1 MRRFVTV
8 LALGVLAVPSLADQE
23 NEVRCKEIGFS
34 NAVEIQDHELFSSFI
49 DPDARFVGGKV
60 DRGREAIAEAWKV
73 FFTGDLPKI
82 MWRPKIIEV
91 LESGDLALSRGPYRI
106 IDKNSQG
113 ETTEAWGTFNSVW
126 RLTSDGEW
134 LVVFDA
140 GGPLPEPPPADERAL
155 LDQPDNCDT
164 R

>member
-1 MRRFVTV
+1 MQKIAAICALTA
-8 LALGVLAVPSLADQE
+8 LAAPALADLADQ
-23 NEVRCKEIGFS
+23 VRCREIGFS
-34 NAVEIQDHELFSSFI
+34 KAVETQDHELFSSFI

-60 DRGREAIAEAWKV
+60 DRGRETIAEAWKV

-140 GGPLPEPPPADERAL
+140 GGPLPEPPPAGERAL
-155 LDQPDNCDT
+155 LDQPDSCDT